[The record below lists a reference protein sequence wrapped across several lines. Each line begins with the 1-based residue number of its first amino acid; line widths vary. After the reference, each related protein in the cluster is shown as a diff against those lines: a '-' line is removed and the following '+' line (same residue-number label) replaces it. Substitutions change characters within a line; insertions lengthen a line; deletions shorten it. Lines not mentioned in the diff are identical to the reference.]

1 MEDVWRWFGGDASP
15 WDAIGSIG
23 TVLVAIGLIIAILL
37 KARVVIAQAR
47 AGQPHIET
55 TDRQIETS
63 AAFKDK
69 ETFPNLL
76 VGVATTRE
84 GTMVK
89 DTLAILNMGGG
100 NARDLRLRY
109 RDSSPSFEVPLDKQ
123 ALAIRDVLP
132 VPFDSRRGAAS
143 GFQLTYKTTHGTQY
157 ALEFEWDVNDCRA
170 VNERLTVISSG

>member
-1 MEDVWRWFGGDASP
+1 MEEVWRWFGGDASV

-37 KARVVIAQAR
+37 KARAVIAQAR
-47 AGQPHIET
+47 AGQPHIEAA
-55 TDRQIETS
+55 DRRIETG
-63 AAFKDK
+63 AAFADK

-100 NARDLRLRY
+100 NAKDLRLRY
-109 RDSSPSFEVPLDKQ
+109 RDSSPPFEVPLDKQ
-123 ALAIRDVLP
+123 VLAIRDVLP
-132 VPFDSRRGAAS
+132 VPFDSRRGATS
-143 GFQLTYKTTHGTQY
+143 GFQLTYKTTRGTQY
-157 ALEFEWDVNDCRA
+157 ALEFEWDANDCRA